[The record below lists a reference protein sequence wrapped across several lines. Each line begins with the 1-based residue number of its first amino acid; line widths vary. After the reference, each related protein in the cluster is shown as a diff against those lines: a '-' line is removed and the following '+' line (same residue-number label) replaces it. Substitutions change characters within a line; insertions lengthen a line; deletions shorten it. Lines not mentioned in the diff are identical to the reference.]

1 MAFASQGL
9 SLHSCLEKL
18 SSVQLPK
25 RVMLTGLALGRQQK
39 LLFLPP
45 TTEASPA
52 GPQGRLTTMPSPT
65 KREEES
71 SSLYLHP
78 ESAALELTAL
88 LGRQICC
95 CLCEKILVEELL
107 WGSKFFETPFL
118 SEEKG
123 LGENFGMSFNGGY

>member
-1 MAFASQGL
+1 MAFASQSL

-25 RVMLTGLALGRQQK
+25 RVMLTDRVLGRQQK

-52 GPQGRLTTMPSPT
+52 GPQDIFTTIPSPT
-65 KREEES
+65 NREEES

-95 CLCEKILVEELL
+95 CLCEKNLVDELL
-107 WGSKFFETPFL
+107 CGSKFWGTPYL

-123 LGENFGMSFNGGY
+123 LGENFGVSCNGGY